1 MKRFSLMTVL
11 LVLIMTLLTACAT
24 SEDRDYAYA
33 DHHDRSSYR
42 DEPREVRSASRY
54 GEVVSIERMR
64 FSERTSGG
72 GAVLGAVI
80 GAVLG
85 NQVGSGRGRAAAT
98 GAGAVGGAVIGN
110 QIEKRGM
117 QEDELYRVSVR
128 FEDGRSRDYDYERVG
143 DLGVGD
149 HVVDEDGELR
159 VVR

>member
-1 MKRFSLMTVL
+1 MKRFSLVPVL
-11 LVLIMTLLTACAT
+11 SVLVMTLLTACAT
-24 SEDRDYAYA
+24 SEDRDYAYV
-33 DHHDRSSYR
+33 DHDRSSYR

-64 FSERTSGG
+64 FAERTSGG

-80 GAVLG
+80 GAVIG

-117 QEDELYRVSVR
+117 HEDELYRVSVR

-149 HVVDEDGELR
+149 HIVDEDGELR